1 VVARAPILPG
11 NAMETHDPDDTER
24 TPPTDSVP
32 PPAARPRPRG
42 RPRSEPVEVQRR
54 RILDIA
60 RTEFS
65 EHGYEATTVADVA
78 QKAGV
83 SRAVVY
89 EAVGDKEAL
98 LLAVAAE
105 LSDEL
110 IAAIEEH
117 FDAPEQA
124 ELPLA
129 DLVRDDLTWFMRQI
143 RADPALVPITRLG
156 TLLAAHGADPATR
169 IRRRIEDRLTKLHID
184 RAREWNLPD
193 RGESA
198 RVVASLVIAVAEA
211 MAFRLDLDDDWP
223 AEAAIAIA
231 VEFAVGGY
239 VNVEGAGRAA
249 ITAFD
254 EMTGP

>member
-1 VVARAPILPG
+1 MDTTEPD
-11 NAMETHDPDDTER
+11 DPD
-24 TPPTDSVP
+24 PQP
-32 PPAARPRPRG
+32 PPLAKPPGARPRPRG

-54 RILDIA
+54 RILDVA

-65 EHGYEATTVADVA
+65 VHGYEATTVADIA

-98 LLAVAAE
+98 LLAVAEE

-129 DLVRDDLTWFMRQI
+129 DLVRDDLTWFMGQI

-184 RAREWNLPD
+184 RAREFGLAD

-198 RVVASLVIAVAEA
+198 RVVASLVIALAEA
-211 MAFRLDLDDDWP
+211 MAFRLDLDEDWP
-223 AEAAIAIA
+223 ADAAIAIA

-239 VNVEGAGRAA
+239 VNVEGAGRGA

-254 EMTGP
+254 EMTGD

>member
-1 VVARAPILPG
+1 
-11 NAMETHDPDDTER
+11 MDTTDPDDR
-24 TPPTDSVP
+24 TPDPTATTTP
-32 PPAARPRPRG
+32 PKARPWPRG

-54 RILDIA
+54 RILDVA
-60 RTEFS
+60 RAEFS
-65 EHGYEATTVADVA
+65 DHGYEATTVADVA

-98 LLAVAAE
+98 LLAVAEE

-129 DLVRDDLTWFMRQI
+129 DLVRDDLTWFMGQI

-169 IRRRIEDRLTKLHID
+169 VRRRIEDRLTRLHID
-184 RAREWNLPD
+184 RAREFGLAD

-198 RVVASLVIAVAEA
+198 RVVASLVIALAEA
-211 MAFRLDLDDDWP
+211 MAFRLDTDTDWP
-223 AEAAIAIA
+223 VDAAIAIA

-239 VNVEGAGRAA
+239 VNVEGAGRDT

-254 EMTGP
+254 ELTGD

>member
-1 VVARAPILPG
+1 MTNTPSNRSARLEARLRDALAPIEL
-11 NAMETHDPDDTER
+11 EVLDDSHLHAGHAGAADGRGHFTVNILSER
-24 TPPTDSVP
+24 FTGVP
-32 PPAARPRPRG
+32 
-42 RPRSEPVEVQRR
+42 VVRR
-54 RILDIA
+54 HRI
-60 RTEFS
+60 
-65 EHGYEATTVADVA
+65 
-78 QKAGV
+78 
-83 SRAVVY
+83 VY

-98 LLAVAAE
+98 LLAVAEE

-129 DLVRDDLTWFMRQI
+129 DLVRDDLTWFMGQI

-184 RAREWNLPD
+184 RAREFGLAD

-198 RVVASLVIAVAEA
+198 RVVASLVIALAEA
-211 MAFRLDLDDDWP
+211 MAFRLDLDQDWP
-223 AEAAIAIA
+223 VDAAIAIA

-239 VNVEGAGRAA
+239 VNVEGAGRGA

-254 EMTGP
+254 EMTGD

>member
-1 VVARAPILPG
+1 
-11 NAMETHDPDDTER
+11 MDMTDPDDR
-24 TPPTDSVP
+24 TPDPAANPAP
-32 PPAARPRPRG
+32 PKARPRPRG

-54 RILDIA
+54 RILDVA
-60 RTEFS
+60 RAEFS
-65 EHGYEATTVADVA
+65 DHGYEATTVADVA

-98 LLAVAAE
+98 LLAVAEE

-129 DLVRDDLTWFMRQI
+129 DLVRDDLTWFMGQI
-143 RADPALVPITRLG
+143 RSDPALVPITRLG

-184 RAREWNLPD
+184 RAREFGLAD

-198 RVVASLVIAVAEA
+198 RVVASLVIALAEA
-211 MAFRLDLDDDWP
+211 MAFRLDTDTDWP
-223 AEAAIAIA
+223 VDAAIAIA

-239 VNVEGAGRAA
+239 VNVEGAGREA

-254 EMTGP
+254 EMTGD

>member
-1 VVARAPILPG
+1 
-11 NAMETHDPDDTER
+11 MDDTDPDDAR
-24 TPPTDSVP
+24 TTASAPPQ
-32 PPAARPRPRG
+32 AANRPRPRG

-60 RTEFS
+60 RAEFT

-98 LLAVAAE
+98 LLAVADE

-110 IAAIEEH
+110 IAALEEH
-117 FDAPEQA
+117 FDRPDQA

-129 DLVRDDLTWFMRQI
+129 DLVRQDLTWFMGQI
-143 RADPALVPITRLG
+143 RSDPALVPITRLS
-156 TLLAAHGADPATR
+156 TLLAAHGADPATKV
-169 IRRRIEDRLTKLHID
+169 RRRIEDRLTKLHID
-184 RAREWNLPD
+184 RAREWGLPD

-198 RVVASLVIAVAEA
+198 RVVASLVIALAEA
-211 MAFRLDLDDDWP
+211 MAFRLDLGDDWP
-223 AEAAIAIA
+223 VEAAIGIA

-239 VNVEGAGRAA
+239 VNVEGAGRSA
-249 ITAFD
+249 ITRFD
-254 EMTGP
+254 DLTG